1 MLPPSAQRLIEFS
14 GFSKHVKQVVHFPH
28 IPTGQVLIERK
39 GPVKLS
45 GEANNTSCQRFVAH
59 AKICKIPL

>member
-14 GFSKHVKQVVHFPH
+14 GFSKHMKQVVHFPH

-39 GPVKLS
+39 CPVKLCVT
-45 GEANNTSCQRFVAH
+45 AAKQRTLSV
-59 AKICKIPL
+59 ICSA